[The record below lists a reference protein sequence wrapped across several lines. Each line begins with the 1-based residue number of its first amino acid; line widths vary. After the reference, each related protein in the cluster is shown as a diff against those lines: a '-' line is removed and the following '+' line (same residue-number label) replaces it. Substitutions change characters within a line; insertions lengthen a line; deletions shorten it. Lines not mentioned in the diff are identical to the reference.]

1 MPLYFSWQ
9 LAAALAAQQGSL
21 FGGMTGLLGQR
32 QPRQNPALPRSS
44 PSTSSGFSRQTPQT
58 PVRSGFI
65 TSDQLAAALAA
76 ASPLFNSPA
85 QQQPSRQ
92 AAAPPAAVP
101 SSLDSSL
108 ATMREMGIVDEG
120 LARRALLVMGGD
132 LQAAIDLI
140 FSGWL
145 GEDDSAN

>member
-1 MPLYFSWQ
+1 
-9 LAAALAAQQGSL
+9 
-21 FGGMTGLLGQR
+21 MTGLLGQR
-32 QPRQNPALPRSS
+32 QARPGLSQNPRPRPS
-44 PSTSSGFSRQTPQT
+44 PSTSSANFPRPSSQSLGG
-58 PVRSGFI
+58 GFI

-76 ASPLFNSPA
+76 ASPLFAAAA
-85 QQQPSRQ
+85 QHQTRQSTAAPGAAAPTQ
-92 AAAPPAAVP
+92 AAAAPAP
-101 SSLDSSL
+101 SGIDSSL

-120 LARRALLVMGGD
+120 LARRALTVMGGD